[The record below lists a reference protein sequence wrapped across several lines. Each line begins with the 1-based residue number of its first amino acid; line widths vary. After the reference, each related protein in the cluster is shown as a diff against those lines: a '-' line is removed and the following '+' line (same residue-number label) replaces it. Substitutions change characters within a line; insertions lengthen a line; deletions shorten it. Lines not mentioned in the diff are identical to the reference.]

1 MKLWTDQ
8 WRGLGCRNISNQVS
22 RTASTIQKELN
33 KTVISRRTKHPAVCL
48 AIISHVW
55 DPNRHLLGVRPGAP
69 PRGGRLGARR
79 SVGSHRKALP
89 GREGHDNLGCHHG
102 VTGWMVSCCW
112 FSYCTWQK
120 HCHKW
125 CSKTKMKQVGAYN
138 WQIAISCPICSMY
151 AIWIYIYMVT
161 SSVPVQWAY
170 FLKLG

>member
-22 RTASTIQKELN
+22 ITASTIQKELN

-55 DPNRHLLGVRPGAP
+55 DPNRHLLGVRPDGRPGGRPGAP
-69 PRGGRLGARR
+69 PRGGRPGARR

-151 AIWIYIYMVT
+151 AIYI
-161 SSVPVQWAY
+161 W
-170 FLKLG
+170 